1 VLEPLPD
8 GGYDWLTMLTHLVT
22 DARAWRASTIDD
34 RRSWYF
40 PLPRRCLAALEE
52 TIRHLRRQ
60 PRTATELRLSETP
73 CARCA
78 GDLLPVAAALE
89 TGRGFAIIEGLSGQS
104 YSADE
109 QQAIYWLVGQLL
121 GRPFAQNVKGTLLYD
136 VQDTGQDVRYGAR
149 FSVTNAAT
157 GFHTDN
163 SFGEDIVDYVGLLCL
178 QTARAGGRN
187 QLVSVYALHNELL
200 ARDPEHLET
209 LYRPFHIDRRGGL
222 RPGDSQTIQ
231 LPILHWTGH
240 ELVCRYLRYWIEAG
254 HEKAAQ
260 PLTTAQTRALEV
272 LDQVL
277 DDPAL
282 QVDLDLRPGDMFFI
296 NNRTVLHNRS
306 AFEDHADT
314 GQRRHYVRLWL
325 QRHSRQVGPENLRR
339 T

>member
-1 VLEPLPD
+1 
-8 GGYDWLTMLTHLVT
+8 MLTHLVT
-22 DARAWRASTIDD
+22 DAMAWRASTIDD

-60 PRTATELRLSETP
+60 PRTTTDVRLCETP
-73 CARCA
+73 CAGWA

-89 TGRGFAIIEGLSGQS
+89 AGRGFAIIEGLSVPA

-109 QQAIYWLVGQLL
+109 QQVIYWLVGQLL
-121 GRPFAQNVKGTLLYD
+121 GRPFAQNVQGTLLYD

-149 FSVTNAAT
+149 FSVTSAAT

-163 SFGEDIVDYVGLLCL
+163 SFGEAIVDYVGLLCL
-178 QTARAGGRN
+178 QTARSGGRN

-200 ARDPEHLET
+200 ARHPEHLET

-222 RPGDSQTIQ
+222 RPGDSDTIQ

-240 ELVCRYLRYWIEAG
+240 EIVCRYLRYWIDAG

-260 PLTTAQTRALEV
+260 PLTAAQIEALNV

-277 DDPAL
+277 EDPEL
-282 QVDLDLRPGDMFFI
+282 QVELDLRPGDMLFI
-296 NNRTVLHNRS
+296 NNRALLHSRS
-306 AFEDHADT
+306 AFENHAET
-314 GQRRHYVRLWL
+314 ERRRHYIRLWL
-325 QRHSRQVGPENLRR
+325 QRHPRQVCPKSPGQTWLVG
-339 T
+339 